1 MRFARLDQ
9 DLYQGATWDLV
20 LRVKNPAP
28 PNGDGLYRSAVGLV
42 VDLQIR
48 SEPHDGGTLLASAS
62 TTDGRITTDAD
73 GYIRIRIPRTVT
85 AAMPFQGRPRI
96 WWYDV
101 RISEVGGAEPTQVW
115 IWGAINAEPRKTA

>member
-1 MRFARLDQ
+1 MRFARFDQ

-28 PNGDGLYRSAVGLV
+28 PHGDGLYRSAVGLV

-48 SEPHDGGTLLASAS
+48 SEPHESGALLASAS
-62 TTDGRITTDAD
+62 TTDGSITTDAD
-73 GYIRIRIPRTVT
+73 GYIRIRIPKAVTV
-85 AAMPFQGRPRI
+85 AMPFLGRVRT

-101 RISEVGGAEPTQVW
+101 RISEAGGAEPTRVW
-115 IWGAINAEPRKTA
+115 IHGAINAVPRKTV